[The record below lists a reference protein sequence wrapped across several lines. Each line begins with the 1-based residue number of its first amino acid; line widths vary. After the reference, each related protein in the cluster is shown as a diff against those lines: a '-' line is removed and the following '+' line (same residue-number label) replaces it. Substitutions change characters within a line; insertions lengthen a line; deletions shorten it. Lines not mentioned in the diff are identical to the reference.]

1 MTLEDPFFIVKDE
14 VVKSVAKTRGLYQ
27 RWSDLREDE
36 TAVGKEELEW
46 TTTELNNSLRSIE
59 WDLEDLEEAVG
70 IAEKN
75 PRKFKI
81 DEDELRKRQMFLIQT
96 KEEVKAMKEVIV
108 ENKMKERKS
117 RQNINI
123 SVPGTTKY
131 TRLLNELES
140 PEHRFMM
147 QNSSDQKNIL
157 NHEIATEQ
165 SNLVKNEADEQAGML
180 GSSLGI
186 DIPEPQVNMGSNK
199 ITQALHLTTGK
210 RQWLAIGVLSGMMV
224 VVVTLIVLL

>member
-75 PRKFKI
+75 PKKFKI
-81 DEDELRKRQMFLIQT
+81 DEVEIRKRQMFLIQT

-131 TRLLNELES
+131 TRLLNEIES
-140 PEHRFMM
+140 PEHRFVT
-147 QNSSDQKNIL
+147 QNLADQKNIL

-165 SNLVKNEADEQAGML
+165 SNLVKNEADEQAVML

-186 DIPEPQVNMGSNK
+186 NIPEPQVNVGSSK